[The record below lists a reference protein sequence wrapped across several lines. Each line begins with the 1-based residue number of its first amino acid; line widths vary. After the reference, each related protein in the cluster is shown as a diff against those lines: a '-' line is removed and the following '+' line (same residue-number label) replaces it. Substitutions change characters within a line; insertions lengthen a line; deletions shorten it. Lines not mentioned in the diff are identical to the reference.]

1 MLLPAKPF
9 EPLRRRDVAGGREAM
24 TRAQA
29 MKSRLLALCQRVL
42 VETFAQASDYP
53 VQSCEEITGAA
64 ETQTRLIVD
73 VAVKILP
80 RLAR

>member
-9 EPLRRRDVAGGREAM
+9 VPLRRRDVAGGREAKI
-24 TRAQA
+24 RAQA
-29 MKSRLLALCQRVL
+29 MKSRLLTLCQRVL
-42 VETFAQASDYP
+42 VETFVRASDYP

-64 ETQTRLIVD
+64 EIQTRLIVG
-73 VAVKILP
+73 VAVQIWT